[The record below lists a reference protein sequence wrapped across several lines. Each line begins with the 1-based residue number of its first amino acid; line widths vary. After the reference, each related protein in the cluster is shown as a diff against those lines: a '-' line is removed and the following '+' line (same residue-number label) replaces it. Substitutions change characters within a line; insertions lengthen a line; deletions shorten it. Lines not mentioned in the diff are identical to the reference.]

1 MAEEFA
7 LSSFPGF
14 IFRAPSAK
22 LPGISFVPFSSD
34 NAALAACAKGWLT
47 RKLAFSPPGES
58 GGAGRGEGRGDSPTK
73 STTSFLLFVH
83 RSYASP
89 PELSNTKN
97 YMYPYNY
104 TCMYVLMYICIVYI
118 RDSTATI
125 RGGIVRNFLDVYSCT
140 REIA

>member
-1 MAEEFA
+1 MKEEEKLAEEFA

-58 GGAGRGEGRGDSPTK
+58 GGAGGGEGRG
-73 STTSFLLFVH
+73 
-83 RSYASP
+83 
-89 PELSNTKN
+89 E
-97 YMYPYNY
+97 
-104 TCMYVLMYICIVYI
+104 
-118 RDSTATI
+118 
-125 RGGIVRNFLDVYSCT
+125 GGREVRQRNPRRAFCCSCT
-140 REIA
+140 VVMPVRPNYQTPRIICTHIIIHVCTC